1 MIHDTESLKK
11 PSPKALEQSTSV
23 AASMIFH
30 LTLISALA
38 LSSFPVERKQQIN
51 TIVTGFPVVET
62 IVEPIELEPS
72 SFNDDSSRANSSVP
86 HFAQAFT
93 SQISDSPVDVTPKT
107 EQATSLIL
115 SPVGIPVGNLAEQ
128 VTPLVAYSTN
138 GESGGAKG
146 VSGDGAGAG
155 AFFGMNLKGA
165 SVVFVV
171 DASSSMNH
179 PLPGPA
185 KTRFGRVKIEL
196 FKAISKMTDAEK
208 FFMIFFNEFSI
219 PMPAARLIS
228 ATPENRQ
235 LFLNWMAPG
244 QAAGDTEPEA
254 ALLAAIHLRPEVIY
268 FLTDGKFKYSVVQN
282 VSAANQAGVVINT
295 ICFGND
301 TGEKFLKQLAQRNGG
316 VYRFV
321 PDDAIL
327 DVDANASTPAP
338 PQPPGISRL
347 PSLEENR

>member
-1 MIHDTESLKK
+1 MIHNTESSKK
-11 PSPKALEQSTSV
+11 PSPRALEQSTAV
-23 AASMIFH
+23 ASSMIFH

-38 LSSFPVERKQQIN
+38 LSSFPIQPEQQIN
-51 TIVTGFPVVET
+51 TIVTGFPTVET
-62 IVEPIELEPS
+62 QVEPIEVEPS
-72 SFNDDSSRANSSVP
+72 PFQDDSSPVNSAVP
-86 HFAQAFT
+86 KQATAFA
-93 SQISDSPVDVTPKT
+93 SQVSDSPVDVTPKA
-107 EQATSLIL
+107 EQAASLML
-115 SPVGIPVGNLAEQ
+115 SPVGIPVGSLAEQ
-128 VTPLVAYSTN
+128 VTPLVIKSTD
-138 GESGGAKG
+138 GEKGGG
-146 VSGDGAGAG
+146 DGESGDGAGAG
-155 AFFGMNLKGA
+155 AFFGMDLKGA

-179 PLPGPA
+179 PHPGPA

-196 FKAISKMTDAEK
+196 FKAISLMTDAEK
-208 FFMIFFNEFSI
+208 FFMIFFNEFPI

-321 PDDAIL
+321 PDDAIQ
-327 DVDANASTPAP
+327 DVDAAASKPAP
-338 PQPPGISRL
+338 PKPPGITRL
-347 PSLEENR
+347 PVLDEKR